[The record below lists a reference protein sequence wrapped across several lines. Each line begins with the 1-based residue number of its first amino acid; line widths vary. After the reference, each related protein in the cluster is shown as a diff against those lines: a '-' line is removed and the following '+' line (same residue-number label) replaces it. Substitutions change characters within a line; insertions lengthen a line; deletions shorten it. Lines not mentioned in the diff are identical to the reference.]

1 MHDVF
6 FVQKQ
11 FQKQRSCIWFC
22 QQNVFKWTVFVLWND
37 NDSIPDIHK
46 LQPYDLEPEIASSDV
61 STTTSD
67 ENTSS
72 SDSEIADYS
81 RIGNTSW
88 CSCGKCFPM
97 TTYTES
103 LCCRDTNEVAD
114 EYFEGNHNYKHP
126 ACWITP
132 CASFMSKKQH
142 HDIK

>member
-1 MHDVF
+1 MILSTKCLQVNSLRPL
-6 FVQKQ
+6 KA
-11 FQKQRSCIWFC
+11 IT
-22 QQNVFKWTVFVLWND
+22 TVFQ
-37 NDSIPDIHK
+37 IYI

-72 SDSEIADYS
+72 SNSEIADYS

-97 TTYTES
+97 STYTES

-126 ACWITP
+126 AC
-132 CASFMSKKQH
+132 
-142 HDIK
+142 